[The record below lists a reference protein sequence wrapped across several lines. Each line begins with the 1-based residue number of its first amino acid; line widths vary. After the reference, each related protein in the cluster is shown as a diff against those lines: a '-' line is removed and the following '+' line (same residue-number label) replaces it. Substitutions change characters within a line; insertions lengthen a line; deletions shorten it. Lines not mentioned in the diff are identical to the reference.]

1 MQTSYPVNMKMYLY
15 SRNFELHKGRFMKL
29 LKPELLNANAAEQLC
44 VPKHAD
50 SYHPLRRVLR

>member
-29 LKPELLNANAAEQLC
+29 LKPELLIANAAEQLC

-50 SYHPLRRVLR
+50 S